1 MIINIAKIVP
11 GYQSRADI
19 TLNIHSLLEFS
30 IIMGSLNLAQKIISS
45 HLVDGRMEP
54 GQEIGLK
61 VDRVL
66 MQDATGTMACLQF
79 EAMGIPRVK
88 VEQAAIYVDHNI
100 LQTGFENGDDHRFLQ
115 TFASKYGIYY
125 SKPGNGIC
133 HQVNLERFS
142 VPGKLLIG
150 SDSHTPTAGGAGMM
164 AIGVGGLDVAVAM
177 AGAPFYTKMPKIV
190 GVKLIGKLSQ
200 WVTAKDII
208 LEMLRR
214 LTVKGGV
221 GKIFEYY
228 GEGIQSLGVPQ
239 RGTICNMGAELGA
252 TTSLFE
258 SDEIT
263 FDYLTRQGRPQDYR
277 QIAADTGCT
286 YDENMEINLSELEP
300 MIALPGS
307 PDAVHKVRD
316 VQGSDVQQVLIGS
329 CTNSSYV
336 EMMTVAHVLKGKKVH
351 PNVTMAINPGSRQ
364 VLETVARDGSIYNI
378 IASGARLLESGC
390 QGCIGMGSAP
400 GSDWISIRS
409 FNRNWPGRSGT
420 KDDKVYLT
428 SPEVCVACAV
438 TGKITDPRDLGE
450 YPNIPWPDKFV
461 IDDSG
466 IISPIPADHAEK
478 VEVSRGPNI
487 RPLPLRQPMESVLQG
502 EVLIR
507 VGDNISTDAIMPA
520 GAKILPLRSNVPAI
534 SEYVFYWLDPD
545 FAKRAK
551 EKHGGFIVGGENYGQ
566 GSSREHAALAP
577 MYLGIKGVIAKSFAR
592 IHRANLI
599 NFGILP
605 FEFKNPSD
613 FELLAQ
619 GTPITIENVLTG
631 LKDGSKTME
640 ATVANS
646 KITLKIDLTPRQR
659 EILVAGGLL
668 NYIRSSQLRS

>member
-1 MIINIAKIVP
+1 M
-11 GYQSRADI
+11 
-19 TLNIHSLLEFS
+19 
-30 IIMGSLNLAQKIISS
+30 SS
-45 HLVDGRMEP
+45 HLVDGKMEP
-54 GQEIGLK
+54 GQEIGLH

-79 EAMGIPRVK
+79 EAMGMPRVK
-88 VEQAAIYVDHNI
+88 VEHAAIYVDHNI

-142 VPGKLLIG
+142 MPGRLLVG

-190 GVKLIGKLSQ
+190 GVKLAGRLRP
-200 WVTAKDII
+200 WVTAKDVI

-214 LTVKGGV
+214 LSVKGGI
-221 GKIFEYY
+221 GRIFEYY
-228 GEGIQSLGVPQ
+228 GEGIKSLGIPQ

-263 FDYLTRQGRPQDYR
+263 LDYMTRQSRPQDYTP
-277 QIAADTGCT
+277 ISADPGCS

-300 MIALPGS
+300 MIAFPGS
-307 PDAVHKVRD
+307 PDAIHKVRE
-316 VQGSDVQQVLIGS
+316 VQGADVHQVLIGS

-336 EMMTVAHVLKGKKVH
+336 EMMTVAHVLAGKKVH
-351 PNVTMAINPGSRQ
+351 PNVTMAINPGSKQ

-400 GSDWISIRS
+400 GTDWVSIRS

-461 IDDSG
+461 VDDSG
-466 IISPIPADHAEK
+466 IVSPAQPSEADR
-478 VEVSRGPNI
+478 VIVSRGPNI
-487 RPLPLRQPMESVLQG
+487 RPLPLRQRMENTLSG

-507 VGDNISTDAIMPA
+507 VGDNVSTDAIMPA
-520 GAKILPLRSNVPAI
+520 GAKILPLRSNIPAI

-551 EKHGGFIVGGENYGQ
+551 EKQGGFIVGGENYGQ

-577 MYLGIKGVIAKSFAR
+577 MYLGVRAVMAKSFAR

-605 FEFKNPSD
+605 LEFQNDSD

-619 GTPITIENVLTG
+619 GRLLSIENIADS
-631 LKDGSKTME
+631 LKKGASAIEAIAGSDRIAFK
-640 ATVANS
+640 V
-646 KITLKIDLTPRQR
+646 DLTPRQR
-659 EILVAGGLL
+659 QVMLSGGLL
-668 NYIRSSQLRS
+668 NYIRSQQGS

>member
-1 MIINIAKIVP
+1 M
-11 GYQSRADI
+11 D
-19 TLNIHSLLEFS
+19 
-30 IIMGSLNLAQKIISS
+30 GSSPKSAPNYPMNLAQKIISS
-45 HLVDGRMEP
+45 HLAEGEMIV
-54 GQEIGLK
+54 GQEIGLR

-88 VEQAAIYVDHNI
+88 VEHAAIYVDHNI

-115 TFASKYGIYY
+115 TFASKYGIYF

-142 VPGKLLIG
+142 IPGKLLIG
-150 SDSHTPTAGGAGMM
+150 SDSHTPTAGGAGML

-190 GVKLIGKLSQ
+190 GVKLVGKLGP
-200 WVTAKDII
+200 WVTAKDVI

-228 GEGIQSLGVPQ
+228 GDGIKNFGVPQ

-252 TTSLFE
+252 TGSLFE
-258 SDEIT
+258 SDEVT
-263 FDYLTRQGRPQDYR
+263 LDYLTRQARPEDYSKLS
-277 QIAADTGCT
+277 ADPQCT
-286 YDENMEINLSELEP
+286 YDENIEIDLSELEP

-316 VQGSDVQQVLIGS
+316 VQGAEVQQVLIGS
-329 CTNSSYV
+329 CTNSSYT
-336 EMMTVAHVLKGKKVH
+336 ELMTVAHVLKGRKVN
-351 PNVTMAINPGSRQ
+351 PNVTMAINPGSKQ

-400 GSDWISIRS
+400 GTDWISIRS

-420 KDDKVYLT
+420 KDDKVFLT

-450 YPNIPWPDKFV
+450 YPSIPWPDRYV

-466 IISPIPADHAEK
+466 IVQPAPTSEANK
-478 VEVSRGPNI
+478 VIISRGPNI
-487 RPLPLRQPMESVLQG
+487 KPLPIREPMTPSLQG

-507 VGDNISTDAIMPA
+507 VADNISTDAIMPA
-520 GAKILPLRSNVPAI
+520 GAKILPLRSNIPAI
-534 SEYVFYWLDPD
+534 SDYVFYWIDPD
-545 FAKRAK
+545 FSKRAK
-551 EKHGGFIVGGENYGQ
+551 EKEGGFIVGGENYGQ

-577 MYLGIKGVIAKSFAR
+577 MYLGVKGVIAKSFAR

-599 NFGILP
+599 NFGIIP
-605 FEFKNPSD
+605 FELQNSSD
-613 FELLAQ
+613 FDLLSQ
-619 GTPITIENVLTG
+619 GTKVSIQGVTEVLGSGDKSITAEISAGNTNRKIA
-631 LKDGSKTME
+631 LK
-640 ATVANS
+640 
-646 KITLKIDLTPRQR
+646 LDLTVRQR
-659 EILVAGGLL
+659 QVLLAGGLL
-668 NYIRSSQLRS
+668 NYIRWIQART

>member
-1 MIINIAKIVP
+1 MA
-11 GYQSRADI
+11 SM
-19 TLNIHSLLEFS
+19 S
-30 IIMGSLNLAQKIISS
+30 LAQKIISS
-45 HLVDGRMEP
+45 HLVDGKMEP
-54 GQEIGLK
+54 GQEIGLH

-79 EAMGIPRVK
+79 EAMGMPRVK
-88 VEQAAIYVDHNI
+88 VEHAAIYVDHNI
-100 LQTGFENGDDHRFLQ
+100 LQTGFENGDDHHFLQ
-115 TFASKYGIYY
+115 TFASKYGIHY

-142 VPGKLLIG
+142 IPGKLLVG

-164 AIGVGGLDVAVAM
+164 AIGVGGLDVAVGM

-190 GVKLIGKLSQ
+190 GVRLTGRLRP
-200 WVTAKDII
+200 WVTAKDVI

-214 LTVKGGV
+214 LSVKGGI
-221 GKIFEYY
+221 GRIFEYY
-228 GEGIQSLGVPQ
+228 GEGIKSLGVPQ

-258 SDEIT
+258 SDEVT
-263 FDYLTRQGRPQDYR
+263 LDYMTRQGRPQDYTR
-277 QIAADTGCT
+277 IAADPGCS
-286 YDENMEINLSELEP
+286 YDENIEINLSELEP

-307 PDAVHKVRD
+307 PDAIHKVRD
-316 VQGSDVQQVLIGS
+316 VQGADVHQVLIGS

-336 EMMTVAHVLKGKKVH
+336 EMMTVAHVLSGKKVH
-351 PNVTMAINPGSRQ
+351 PNVTMAINPGSKQ

-400 GSDWISIRS
+400 GTDWVSIRS

-461 IDDSG
+461 VDDSG
-466 IISPIPADHAEK
+466 IVPPVQPSEADR
-478 VEVSRGPNI
+478 VVVSRGPNI
-487 RPLPLRQPMESVLQG
+487 RPLPLRQKMENSVSG

-577 MYLGIKGVIAKSFAR
+577 MYLGVKAVIAKSFAR

-605 FEFKNPSD
+605 LEFQNSSD

-619 GTPITIENVLTG
+619 GRSLSIDNVVNSLKEGVSTIEALAGNDRIVL
-631 LKDGSKTME
+631 K
-640 ATVANS
+640 V
-646 KITLKIDLTPRQR
+646 DLTPRQR
-659 EILVAGGLL
+659 QVMLSGGLL
-668 NYIRSSQLRS
+668 NYIRSQQGS

>member
-1 MIINIAKIVP
+1 MA
-11 GYQSRADI
+11 
-19 TLNIHSLLEFS
+19 SL
-30 IIMGSLNLAQKIISS
+30 MNLAQKIISS
-45 HLVDGRMEP
+45 HLADGKMEQ

-88 VEQAAIYVDHNI
+88 VEHAAIYVDHNI

-115 TFASKYGIYY
+115 TFAAKYGIHY

-142 VPGKLLIG
+142 IPGKLLIG

-190 GVKLIGKLSQ
+190 GVKLTGKLRP
-200 WVTAKDII
+200 WVTAKDVI

-263 FDYLTRQGRPQDYR
+263 RDYLTRQGRPNDYVR
-277 QIAADTGCT
+277 VSADPGCA
-286 YDENMEINLSELEP
+286 YDDNIEINLSELEP
-300 MIALPGS
+300 LIALPGS

-316 VQGSDVQQVLIGS
+316 VQGADVHQVLIGS

-336 EMMTVAHVLKGKKVH
+336 EMMTVAHVLKGKKIH
-351 PNVTMAINPGSRQ
+351 PDVTMAINPGSKQ
-364 VLETVARDGSIYNI
+364 VLETVARDGSIYHI

-400 GSDWISIRS
+400 GTDWVSIRS

-420 KDDKVYLT
+420 KDDKVFLT

-461 IDDSG
+461 LDDSG
-466 IISPIPADHAEK
+466 IVAPLPPDKAEK
-478 VEVSRGPNI
+478 AEISRGPNI
-487 RPLPLRQPMESVLQG
+487 RPLPLRQAMEPVLQG

-520 GAKILPLRSNVPAI
+520 GARILPLRSNVPAI

-577 MYLGIKGVIAKSFAR
+577 MYLGVEAVIAKSFAR

-605 FEFKNPSD
+605 LEFQSPSD
-613 FELLAQ
+613 FDHLDQ
-619 GTPITIENVLTG
+619 GTGITIENVIG
-631 LKDGSKTME
+631 
-640 ATVANS
+640 
-646 KITLKIDLTPRQR
+646 TLKEGGTTISALSGKDKIRIMLKVDLTPRQR
-659 EILVAGGLL
+659 SVLLAGGLL
-668 NYIRSSQLRS
+668 NYIRSNQQSA

>member
-1 MIINIAKIVP
+1 MASP
-11 GYQSRADI
+11 
-19 TLNIHSLLEFS
+19 
-30 IIMGSLNLAQKIISS
+30 MNLAQKIISS
-45 HLVDGRMEP
+45 HLADGKMEQ

-88 VEQAAIYVDHNI
+88 VEHAAIYVDHNI

-115 TFASKYGIYY
+115 TFAAKYGIHY

-142 VPGKLLIG
+142 IPSKLLIG

-190 GVKLIGKLSQ
+190 GVKLTGKLKP
-200 WVTAKDII
+200 WVTAKDVI

-228 GEGIQSLGVPQ
+228 GEGIKSLGVPQ

-258 SDEIT
+258 SDEVT
-263 FDYLTRQGRPQDYR
+263 LDYMTRQGRSSDYSR
-277 QIAADTGCT
+277 TAADPGCS
-286 YDENMEINLSELEP
+286 YDENMEISLDDLEP
-300 MIALPGS
+300 LIALPGS
-307 PDAVHKVRD
+307 PDAIHKVRD
-316 VQGSDVQQVLIGS
+316 VQGADVHQVLIGS

-336 EMMTVAHVLKGKKVH
+336 EMMTVAHVLKGKKIH
-351 PNVTMAINPGSRQ
+351 PDVTMAINPGSKQ
-364 VLETVARDGSIYNI
+364 VLETVARDGSIYHI

-400 GSDWISIRS
+400 GTDWVSIRS

-461 IDDSG
+461 VDDSG
-466 IISPIPADHAEK
+466 IVPPLPAGEAEK
-478 VEVSRGPNI
+478 SVISRGPNI
-487 RPLPLRQPMESVLQG
+487 RPLPLRQPMEPVLQG

-534 SEYVFYWLDPD
+534 SEYVFYWLDSD

-551 EKHGGFIVGGENYGQ
+551 EKHGGFIIGGENYGQ

-577 MYLGIKGVIAKSFAR
+577 MYLGVKAVIAKSFAR

-605 FEFKNPSD
+605 LEFQSPLD
-613 FELLAQ
+613 FEVLEQ
-619 GTPITIENVLTG
+619 GTPLAIDNVISV
-631 LKDGSKTME
+631 LKDGGKSIDALSGKDK
-640 ATVANS
+640 A
-646 KITLKIDLTPRQR
+646 KIGLKVDFTPRQR
-659 EILVAGGLL
+659 DVILAGGLL
-668 NYIRSSQLRS
+668 NYIRSAHQKRS

>member
-1 MIINIAKIVP
+1 
-11 GYQSRADI
+11 
-19 TLNIHSLLEFS
+19 
-30 IIMGSLNLAQKIISS
+30 MGSLNLAQKIISS
-45 HLVDGRMEP
+45 HLADGKMEP

-88 VEQAAIYVDHNI
+88 VEHAAIYVDHNI

-115 TFASKYGIYY
+115 TFASKYGIHY

-142 VPGKLLIG
+142 IPGKLLIG

-190 GVKLIGKLSQ
+190 GVRLTGMLKP
-200 WVTAKDII
+200 WVTAKDVI

-221 GKIFEYY
+221 GKVFEYY
-228 GEGIQSLGVPQ
+228 GEGIKSLGVPQ

-258 SDEIT
+258 SDEVT
-263 FDYLTRQGRPQDYR
+263 LDYMNRQGRPQDYR
-277 QIAADTGCT
+277 RVAADSGCS
-286 YDENMEINLSELEP
+286 YDDNMEIDLTDLEP
-300 MIALPGS
+300 LIALPGA
-307 PDAVHKVRD
+307 PDAIRRVRD
-316 VQGSDVQQVLIGS
+316 VQGTDVHQVLIGS
-329 CTNSSYV
+329 CTNSSYI

-351 PNVTMAINPGSRQ
+351 PNVTMAVNPGSKQ

-400 GSDWISIRS
+400 GTDWVSVRS

-450 YPNIPWPDKFV
+450 YPNIPWPDRFA

-466 IISPIPADHAEK
+466 IVPPSAADNAQSIEI
-478 VEVSRGPNI
+478 SRGPNI
-487 RPLPLRQPMESVLQG
+487 RPLPLRKPMESELRG

-551 EKHGGFIVGGENYGQ
+551 ERKGGFIVGGENYGQ

-577 MYLGIKGVIAKSFAR
+577 MYLGVNAVMAKSFAR

-599 NFGILP
+599 NFGIIP
-605 FEFKNPSD
+605 FEFQDNSD
-613 FELLAQ
+613 YELLSQ
-619 GTPITIENVLTG
+619 GTVVRMDNVIGSIKDETVRTIEAASGKNGRRIVL
-631 LKDGSKTME
+631 K
-640 ATVANS
+640 V
-646 KITLKIDLTPRQR
+646 DLTPRQR
-659 EILVAGGLL
+659 KVLVAGGLL
-668 NYIRSSQLRS
+668 NHIRSAQHGS

>member
-1 MIINIAKIVP
+1 M
-11 GYQSRADI
+11 
-19 TLNIHSLLEFS
+19 
-30 IIMGSLNLAQKIISS
+30 NLAQKIISL
-45 HLVDGRMEP
+45 HLADGTMEQ
-54 GQEIGLK
+54 GQEIGLR

-88 VEQAAIYVDHNI
+88 VEHAAIYVDHNI

-115 TFASKYGIYY
+115 TFAAKYGIHY

-150 SDSHTPTAGGAGMM
+150 SDSHTPTAGGAGMI

-190 GVKLIGKLSQ
+190 GVKLTGKLRP
-200 WVTAKDII
+200 WVTAKDVI

-214 LTVKGGV
+214 LSVKGGV

-228 GEGIQSLGVPQ
+228 GDGIKSLGVPQ

-263 FDYLTRQGRPQDYR
+263 LDYLTRQGRPQDYAR
-277 QIAADTGCT
+277 VAADPGCS
-286 YDENMEINLSELEP
+286 YDENIEINLSELEP

-316 VQGSDVQQVLIGS
+316 VQGTEVHQVLIGS

-336 EMMTVAHVLKGKKVH
+336 EMMTVAHVLKGKKIH
-351 PNVTMAINPGSRQ
+351 PEVTMAINPGSKQ
-364 VLETVARDGSIYNI
+364 VLETVARDGSIYDI

-400 GSDWISIRS
+400 GTDWVSIRS

-450 YPNIPWPDKFV
+450 YPNIAWPDRFV
-461 IDDSG
+461 LDDSG
-466 IISPIPADHAEK
+466 IVPPLAPAEAEAAA
-478 VEVSRGPNI
+478 VSRGPNI
-487 RPLPLRQPMESVLQG
+487 RPLPLRQPMEAALKG

-534 SEYVFYWLDPD
+534 SEYVFYWLDPE

-577 MYLGIKGVIAKSFAR
+577 MYLGIKAVIAKSFAR

-605 FEFKNPSD
+605 LEFQDPSD
-613 FELLAQ
+613 FDRLGQ
-619 GTPITIENVLTG
+619 GTPLAIDNVTAALKEGSRTIDAYAGSDRHRVPLKVDLTSRQRNVL
-631 LKDGSKTME
+631 L
-640 ATVANS
+640 
-646 KITLKIDLTPRQR
+646 
-659 EILVAGGLL
+659 AGGLL
-668 NYIRSSQLRS
+668 NYIKSAQE

>member
-1 MIINIAKIVP
+1 MASP
-11 GYQSRADI
+11 
-19 TLNIHSLLEFS
+19 
-30 IIMGSLNLAQKIISS
+30 MNLAQKIISS
-45 HLVDGRMEP
+45 HLEDGSMEQ
-54 GQEIGLK
+54 GQEIGLR

-66 MQDATGTMACLQF
+66 MQDATGTLACLQF

-88 VEQAAIYVDHNI
+88 VEHAAIYVDHNI

-115 TFASKYGIYY
+115 TFAAKYGIHY

-142 VPGKLLIG
+142 IPGKLLIG

-190 GVKLIGKLSQ
+190 GVKLTGRLRP
-200 WVTAKDII
+200 WVTAKDVI

-214 LTVKGGV
+214 LSVKGGV
-221 GKIFEYY
+221 GRIFEYY
-228 GEGIQSLGVPQ
+228 GEGMKSMGVPQ

-263 FDYLTRQGRPQDYR
+263 QDYMARQGRKGDYR
-277 QIAADTGCT
+277 RIAADPGCT
-286 YDENMEINLSELEP
+286 YDENIEIDLSELEP

-316 VQGSDVQQVLIGS
+316 VQGTEVHQVLIGS

-336 EMMTVAHVLKGKKVH
+336 EMMTVAHVLQGKKIH
-351 PNVTMAINPGSRQ
+351 PSVTMAINPGSKQ
-364 VLETVARDGSIYNI
+364 VLETVARDGSIYHI

-400 GSDWISIRS
+400 GTDWVSIRS

-450 YPNIPWPDKFV
+450 YPNIPWPDSFV
-461 IDDSG
+461 LDDSG
-466 IISPIPADHAEK
+466 IVPPLPDSYAASAQ
-478 VEVSRGPNI
+478 VTRGPNI
-487 RPLPLRQPMESVLQG
+487 RPLPLRQPMESLLRG
-502 EVLIR
+502 KVLIR

-520 GAKILPLRSNVPAI
+520 GAKILPLRSNIPAI
-534 SEYVFYWLDPD
+534 SEYVFYWLDPE

-551 EKHGGFIVGGENYGQ
+551 ESQGGFIVGGENYGQ

-577 MYLGIKGVIAKSFAR
+577 MYLGVKAVLAKSFAR

-605 FEFKNPSD
+605 LEFLNPSD
-613 FELLAQ
+613 FDRVGQ
-619 GTPITIENVLTG
+619 GTEIAIDGVTG
-631 LKDGSKTME
+631 ALKEGKTAIDAIAGSERIALRM
-640 ATVANS
+640 
-646 KITLKIDLTPRQR
+646 DYTPRQR
-659 EILVAGGLL
+659 SVLISGGLL
-668 NYIRSSQLRS
+668 NHIKSTQQKA

>member
-1 MIINIAKIVP
+1 MA
-11 GYQSRADI
+11 
-19 TLNIHSLLEFS
+19 
-30 IIMGSLNLAQKIISS
+30 SLNLAQKIILA
-45 HLVDGRMEP
+45 HLADGKMEP

-79 EAMGIPRVK
+79 EAMGIPRVR
-88 VEQAAIYVDHNI
+88 VEHAAIYVDHNI

-115 TFASKYGIYY
+115 TFAAKYGIHY

-142 VPGKLLIG
+142 IPDKLLVG

-190 GVKLIGKLSQ
+190 GVKLTGRLRP
-200 WVTAKDII
+200 WVTAKDVI

-221 GKIFEYY
+221 GKVFEYY
-228 GEGIQSLGVPQ
+228 GEGIKSLGVPQ

-263 FDYLTRQGRPQDYR
+263 QDYMARQDRPQDYR
-277 QIAADTGCT
+277 RVAADPGCS

-300 MIALPGS
+300 MIALPGA

-316 VQGSDVQQVLIGS
+316 VQGQDVHQVLIGS

-351 PNVTMAINPGSRQ
+351 PNVTMAINPGSKQ

-400 GSDWISIRS
+400 GTDWVSIRS

-466 IISPIPADHAEK
+466 IVPPAAQHTDNMEI
-478 VEVSRGPNI
+478 SRGPNI
-487 RPLPLRQPMESVLQG
+487 RPLPLRQPMEAVLQG

-534 SEYVFYWLDPD
+534 SEYVFYWLDPE

-577 MYLGIKGVIAKSFAR
+577 MYLGVRGVIAKSFAR

-599 NFGILP
+599 NFGIIP
-605 FEFKNPSD
+605 FEFQNASD
-613 FELLAQ
+613 FDLLAQ
-619 GTPITIENVLTG
+619 GTPVTVENVVG
-631 LKDGSKTME
+631 SLKQGSKTIE
-640 ATVANS
+640 AAAGKHRIS
-646 KITLKIDLTPRQR
+646 LKVDLTPRQR
-659 EILVAGGLL
+659 QVLMAGGLL
-668 NYIRSSQLRS
+668 NYIRSTQQRS

>member
-1 MIINIAKIVP
+1 MASP
-11 GYQSRADI
+11 
-19 TLNIHSLLEFS
+19 
-30 IIMGSLNLAQKIISS
+30 MNLAQKIISS
-45 HLVDGRMEP
+45 HLADGKMEQ
-54 GQEIGLK
+54 GQEIGLN

-88 VEQAAIYVDHNI
+88 VEHAAIYVDHNI

-115 TFASKYGIYY
+115 TFAAKYGIHY

-142 VPGKLLIG
+142 IPGKLLVG
-150 SDSHTPTAGGAGMM
+150 SDSHTPTAGGAGML

-190 GVKLIGKLSQ
+190 GVKLTGKLKP
-200 WVTAKDII
+200 WVTAKDVI

-228 GEGIQSLGVPQ
+228 GDGIKSLGVPQ

-263 FDYLTRQGRPQDYR
+263 LDYMTRQGRAGDHKR
-277 QIAADTGCT
+277 AAADPGCS
-286 YDENMEINLSELEP
+286 YDENMEINLDDLEP

-307 PDAVHKVRD
+307 PDAIHKVRD
-316 VQGSDVQQVLIGS
+316 VQGTDVHQVLIGS

-336 EMMTVAHVLKGKKVH
+336 EMMTVAHVLKGKKIH
-351 PNVTMAINPGSRQ
+351 PDVTMAINPGSKQ
-364 VLETVARDGSIYNI
+364 VLETVARDGSIYHI

-400 GSDWISIRS
+400 GTDWVSIRS

-450 YPNIPWPDKFV
+450 YPNIPWPDRFV
-461 IDDSG
+461 VDDSG
-466 IISPIPADHAEK
+466 IVPPLAAKEAEK
-478 VEVSRGPNI
+478 AVISRGPNI
-487 RPLPLRQPMESVLQG
+487 RPLPLRQPMETVLQG

-520 GAKILPLRSNVPAI
+520 GAKILPLRSNIPAI
-534 SEYVFYWLDPD
+534 SEYVFYWLDPG
-545 FAKRAK
+545 FAKRAS
-551 EKHGGFIVGGENYGQ
+551 EKRGGFIVGGENYGQ

-577 MYLGIKGVIAKSFAR
+577 MYLGVKGVIAKSFAR

-605 FEFKNPSD
+605 LEFQDASD
-613 FELLAQ
+613 FERLGQ
-619 GTPITIENVLTG
+619 GTPLVIDNVISV
-631 LKDGSKTME
+631 LKDGGKTIE
-640 ATVANS
+640 AVSGTD
-646 KITLKIDLTPRQR
+646 KKTIGLKVDFTPRQR
-659 EILVAGGLL
+659 NVILAGGLL
-668 NYIRSSQLRS
+668 NYIRTTQHRS

>member
-1 MIINIAKIVP
+1 
-11 GYQSRADI
+11 
-19 TLNIHSLLEFS
+19 
-30 IIMGSLNLAQKIISS
+30 
-45 HLVDGRMEP
+45 MEP

-88 VEQAAIYVDHNI
+88 VEHAAIYVDHNI

-115 TFASKYGIYY
+115 TFAQKYGMYY

-142 VPGKLLIG
+142 APSKLLIG

-190 GVKLIGKLSQ
+190 GVKLTGTLRP

-228 GEGIQSLGVPQ
+228 GEGIKALGVPQ

-263 FDYLTRQGRPQDYR
+263 LDYMSRQGRSHDYKR
-277 QIAADTGCT
+277 FAADRECI
-286 YDENMEINLSELEP
+286 YDENIEINLSELEP
-300 MIALPGS
+300 LIALPGS
-307 PDAVHKVRD
+307 PDAVRKVRD
-316 VQGSDVQQVLIGS
+316 VQGSDVHQVLIGS

-336 EMMTVAHVLKGKKVH
+336 EMMTVAHILKGRKVH
-351 PNVTMAINPGSRQ
+351 SNVTMAINPGSKQ
-364 VLETVARDGSIYNI
+364 VLESVARDGSIYDI

-400 GSDWISIRS
+400 GTDWISVRS

-420 KDDKVYLT
+420 KEDRVYLT
-428 SPEVCVACAV
+428 SPEVCAACAV

-450 YPNIPWPDKFV
+450 YPNIPWPEKFV
-461 IDDSG
+461 IDDSS
-466 IISPIPADHAEK
+466 IVAPSPADHADK
-478 VEVSRGPNI
+478 MRISRGPNI

-534 SEYVFYWLDPD
+534 SEYVFYWIDPN
-545 FAKRAK
+545 FTKRAK

-577 MYLGIKGVIAKSFAR
+577 MYLGIKGVIARSFAR
-592 IHRANLI
+592 IHKANLI
-599 NFGILP
+599 NFGIIP
-605 FEFKNPSD
+605 FEFQDPSD
-613 FELLAQ
+613 FELFNQ
-619 GTPITIENVLTG
+619 GTPITIENVVSS
-631 LKDGSKTME
+631 LKQGNKTME
-640 ATVANS
+640 SIVDKN
-646 KITLKIDLTPRQR
+646 KVILNVDLTTRQR
-659 EILVAGGLL
+659 EVLVYGGLL
-668 NYIRSSQLRS
+668 NYIRSIQ

>member
-1 MIINIAKIVP
+1 MASP
-11 GYQSRADI
+11 
-19 TLNIHSLLEFS
+19 
-30 IIMGSLNLAQKIISS
+30 MNLAQKIISS
-45 HLVDGRMEP
+45 HLADGRMEQ

-88 VEQAAIYVDHNI
+88 VEHAAIYVDHNI

-115 TFASKYGIYY
+115 TFAAKYGIYY

-190 GVKLIGKLSQ
+190 GVKLTGRLRP
-200 WVTAKDII
+200 WVTAKDVI

-228 GEGIQSLGVPQ
+228 GEGIKSLGVPQ

-263 FDYLTRQGRPQDYR
+263 LDYMTRQGRPGDYAR
-277 QIAADTGCT
+277 LAADPGCS
-286 YDENMEINLSELEP
+286 YDENMEINLSDLEP
-300 MIALPGS
+300 LIALPGS
-307 PDAVHKVRD
+307 PDAIHKVRD
-316 VQGSDVQQVLIGS
+316 VQGTDVQQVLVGS

-336 EMMTVAHVLKGKKVH
+336 EMMTVAHVLKGKKIH
-351 PNVTMAINPGSRQ
+351 PDVTMAINPGSKQ

-400 GSDWISIRS
+400 GTDWVSIRS

-420 KDDKVYLT
+420 KDDRVYLT

-461 IDDSG
+461 LDDSG
-466 IISPIPADHAEK
+466 IMPPLPAAEAEK
-478 VEVSRGPNI
+478 AVISRGPNI
-487 RPLPLRQPMESVLQG
+487 RPLPLRQPMEPFLQG

-577 MYLGIKGVIAKSFAR
+577 MYLGVKAVVAKSFAR

-605 FEFKNPSD
+605 LEFQNSAD
-613 FELLAQ
+613 FDSLEQ
-619 GTPITIENVLTG
+619 GTPLLIDNVIG
-631 LKDGSKTME
+631 ALKEGGKSLE
-640 ATVANS
+640 AAIGKDKD
-646 KITLKIDLTPRQR
+646 KIVLKVDFTQRQR
-659 EILVAGGLL
+659 NVILAGGLL
-668 NYIRSSQLRS
+668 NYIRSSSSSATATTTTTQPQRS

>member
-1 MIINIAKIVP
+1 
-11 GYQSRADI
+11 
-19 TLNIHSLLEFS
+19 
-30 IIMGSLNLAQKIISS
+30 MGSFNLAQKIISS
-45 HLVDGRMEP
+45 HLADGKMEP
-54 GQEIGLK
+54 GQEIGLN

-79 EAMGIPRVK
+79 EAMGIPRVS
-88 VEQAAIYVDHNI
+88 VEHAAIYVDHNI

-115 TFASKYGIYY
+115 TFASKYGIHY

-142 VPGKLLIG
+142 IPGKLLIG

-177 AGAPFYTKMPKIV
+177 AGAPFYTKMPKVV
-190 GVKLIGKLSQ
+190 GVELTGRLSP

-228 GEGIQSLGVPQ
+228 GEGIKSLGVPQ

-263 FDYLTRQGRPQDYR
+263 LDYMNRQGRPQDYR
-277 QIAADTGCT
+277 RIAADPGCS
-286 YDENMEINLSELEP
+286 YDDKMEINLGELEP
-300 MIALPGS
+300 LIALPGA
-307 PDAVHKVRD
+307 PDAVRKVKD
-316 VQGSDVQQVLIGS
+316 VQGADVHQVLIGS

-336 EMMTVAHVLKGKKVH
+336 EMMTVAHVLRGKKIH
-351 PNVTMAINPGSRQ
+351 PNVTMAINPGSKQ

-378 IASGARLLESGC
+378 ISSGARLLESGC

-400 GSDWISIRS
+400 GTDWVSVRS

-428 SPEVCVACAV
+428 SPEVCIACAV

-450 YPNIPWPDKFV
+450 YPNIPWPDRFV
-461 IDDSG
+461 VDDSG
-466 IISPIPADHAEK
+466 IVPPAPPSEADRVAI
-478 VEVSRGPNI
+478 SRGPNI
-487 RPLPLRQPMESVLQG
+487 QPLPIRKPMEHDLRG
-502 EVLIR
+502 EVLTR

-520 GAKILPLRSNVPAI
+520 GAKILPLRSNIPAI
-534 SEYVFYWLDPD
+534 SEYVFYWLDPN

-551 EKHGGFIVGGENYGQ
+551 EKQGGFIVGGENYGQ

-577 MYLGIKGVIAKSFAR
+577 MYLGVRAVIAKSFAR

-605 FEFKNPSD
+605 LEFQTGSD
-613 FELLAQ
+613 YDLLAQ
-619 GTPITIENVLTG
+619 GIHLTIEHAVSSLQ
-631 LKDGSKTME
+631 DGS
-640 ATVANS
+640 NS
-646 KITLKIDLTPRQR
+646 VTAAAGEKKDAIVLKVDLTPRQR
-659 EILVAGGLL
+659 MILVAGGLL
-668 NYIRSSQLRS
+668 NFIRSKHQRS